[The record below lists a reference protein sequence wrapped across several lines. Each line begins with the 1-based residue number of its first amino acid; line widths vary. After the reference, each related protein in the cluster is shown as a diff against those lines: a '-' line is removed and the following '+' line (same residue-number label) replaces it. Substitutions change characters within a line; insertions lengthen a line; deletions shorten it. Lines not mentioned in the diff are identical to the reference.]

1 MKKKNK
7 INSPT
12 LFAFLIFASAFLLL
26 FLPFAINKTIGGTCD
41 ALLTIA
47 SANFFG
53 NYVHSVF
60 WGELLTSSLFPETNM
75 LQWGESAIGLL
86 FVFNFFKLL
95 GCNDVFSWYFYV
107 VTIFSLNSLGVFAL
121 THHYTKKFF
130 ISVLGGVLFAFT
142 NFAFVNIDDAHV
154 FFYFFTAISVVLL
167 MRYKEQGKIHLLYL
181 ASVISALQI
190 YFSIYVFVYG
200 TLVFTVFFIYATHLF
215 QKINRKKLIE
225 TAINFGIYVMTLI
238 PFVIFYWQ
246 AKTHTQAYIPEFGSW
261 NNIISNSYLAIG
273 DYFRLMP
280 NNIFYPSEFK
290 EVDVMFSFFEMR
302 KSAFVGTL
310 LISMGIFFSIKYYKK
325 LMPWIIVAA
334 LGYIF
339 SSYPYKI
346 LSSQIT
352 FFEIIRLPYRAYFIS
367 VMAMSVIA
375 IVGLSEVLNT
385 ISKKQQLLLIVFI
398 AITHIVE
405 NMPYPFPLSDYDRI
419 KTEIKLHHG
428 LELSSGFE
436 AAYIAPSPQLTHSI
450 KTNTNEKAV
459 LLCLPSNRIFGEEN
473 GMLCYNR
480 ELIYMNHQT
489 YFNRN
494 MLNGVHGY
502 FPKSRIRAQRY
513 IDTIHNQQSIKT
525 LMELGTTHIIIY
537 KNMVLDNH
545 DKAQIALN
553 NEPLLQLVEETDEY
567 IIFECA
573 NFANGNTTAE

>member
-1 MKKKNK
+1 VKAKTK
-7 INSPT
+7 ILRPA
-12 LFAFLIFASAFLLL
+12 LLAFLIFASAFLLL

-130 ISVLGGVLFAFT
+130 ISVLGGIIFAFT

-167 MRYKEQGKIHLLYL
+167 LRYKEQGKIHLLYL

-200 TLVFTVFFIYATHLF
+200 TLVFTVFFIYATNLF

-225 TAINFGIYVMTLI
+225 TAINFGIYVVTLI
-238 PFVIFYWQ
+238 PFVILYWL

-261 NNIISNSYLAIG
+261 NSIISNAYLTLS
-273 DYFRLMP
+273 DFFRVMP
-280 NNIFYPSEFK
+280 NNSIYASEFK

-310 LISMGIFFSIKYYKK
+310 FMSMGIFFSIKYYKK
-325 LMPWIIVAA
+325 LMPWIVVAA
-334 LGYIF
+334 LGFIF

-375 IVGLSEVLNT
+375 IVGLSEVLKT
-385 ISKKQQLLLIVFI
+385 IRKKQQLLLIVLI
-398 AITHIVE
+398 AIIHIAE
-405 NMPYPFPLSDYDRI
+405 NMPYPFPLSDYNRI

-459 LLCLPSNRIFGEEN
+459 LLCLPSNRIFGEEH
-473 GMLCYNR
+473 GMFCYNR

-502 FPKSRIRAQRY
+502 FPKSRIEAQQC
-513 IDTIHNQQSIKT
+513 IDQIQNEECMKE
-525 LMELGTTHIIIY
+525 LMKQGTTHIIIY
-537 KNMVLDNH
+537 RNMVLDRR
-545 DKAQIALN
+545 DESQISLHNNAL
-553 NEPLLQLVEETDEY
+553 LKLVEETDEY

-573 NFANGNTTAE
+573 NFENGNTTAE